1 MADAEGLR
9 AVMEQLRDIIP
20 LIPERVEGVAE
31 KGSEL
36 RKAAESVV
44 HDYKEVQGQAEAL
57 FKEIESEITAL
68 REEAA
73 RHHAELGGAMEQVQ
87 NAVESLKALDTARGE
102 LLAGVGQAGQ
112 AMDAFQ
118 RVLHDG
124 IEEAKHVGEQFR
136 DGLHLVHQMADTG
149 HQVMSKGLDTAH
161 AAANKLQQGMKKGSD
176 DLEHLFEAYSGKLKD
191 HEVKLLNTVE
201 EYLGHARDK
210 HHEFDGHVDDI
221 LKNVV
226 QKGADETIDGLKN
239 SISTGLKTVL
249 DGAVDEV
256 SDAIHDMVEKVAGT
270 KRSSE
275 DGRGQLEPLFKQV
288 DAFMNPVKVL
298 IDAVKSVA
306 ESFGVDF

>member
-20 LIPERVEGVAE
+20 LIPERVEGVAQ

-57 FKEIESEITAL
+57 FKEIEAELATL

-102 LLAGVGQAGQ
+102 LLAGVSQAGQ

-118 RVLHDG
+118 QAIAAG

-149 HQVMSKGLDTAH
+149 HQAMNKGLDTAH
-161 AAANKLQQGMKKGSD
+161 AAATKLQQGMK
-176 DLEHLFEAYSGKLKD
+176 SGRRPRAA
-191 HEVKLLNTVE
+191 
-201 EYLGHARDK
+201 ARPTR
-210 HHEFDGHVDDI
+210 
-221 LKNVV
+221 
-226 QKGADETIDGLKN
+226 ASSRTTRSSCSARSR
-239 SISTGLKTVL
+239 SISAKRATCT
-249 DGAVDEV
+249 
-256 SDAIHDMVEKVAGT
+256 
-270 KRSSE
+270 RSST
-275 DGRGQLEPLFKQV
+275 GT
-288 DAFMNPVKVL
+288 
-298 IDAVKSVA
+298 STT
-306 ESFGVDF
+306 S

>member
-9 AVMEQLRDIIP
+9 SVMEQLRNLMP

-57 FKEIESEITAL
+57 FKEVEAEIAAL

-73 RHHAELGGAMEQVQ
+73 RHHAELGAAMEQVQ

-112 AMDAFQ
+112 AMDAFGQ
-118 RVLHDG
+118 AMNAG

-149 HQVMSKGLDTAH
+149 HQAMSKGLDTAH
-161 AAANKLQQGMKKGSD
+161 EAATKLQQGMKKGSD
-176 DLEHLFEAYSGKLKD
+176 DLEQLFDAYSGKLKD
-191 HEVKLLNTVE
+191 HELKLLNGVE
-201 EYLGHARDK
+201 EYLGHARDL
-210 HHEFDGHVDDI
+210 HQEFDGHVDDI

-226 QKGADETIDGLKN
+226 QKGVDDAIDGLKN
-239 SISTGLKTVL
+239 AISTGLKSVL

-256 SDAIHDMVEKVAGT
+256 SEAIHGMVEAVTGS

-275 DGRGQLEPLFKQV
+275 EGRGQLEPLFKQV
-288 DAFMNPVKVL
+288 DAFFQPVKVV